1 MIIVILTV
9 LLLLAGIVVL
19 IVYRNK
25 LYVEDSLEVIGV
37 IITMFGG
44 FAVLL
49 ATMFM
54 VSGRIT
60 SRGQVAELNTMRDQ
74 LVVEYNKCFESQPE
88 TYTLSKYSGNI
99 TDYNVAVADLKAKAE
114 SPFANWFVVSEAKD
128 LKLIEFYSDSHLAY
142 VK

>member
-44 FAVLL
+44 FAVLM

-74 LVVEYNKCFESQPE
+74 LVCC
-88 TYTLSKYSGNI
+88 I
-99 TDYNVAVADLKAKAE
+99 
-114 SPFANWFVVSEAKD
+114 
-128 LKLIEFYSDSHLAY
+128 
-142 VK
+142 